1 MSPVSIELEQKTVE
15 LQTKI
20 RELSQLSDCDLKD
33 AMNELKKALTEN
45 AEASLLL
52 LPEDVGEIVRHLK
65 KVTGK
70 ALQTAA
76 SKKQKSTEKSE
87 KAKEKAFKTMTAEE
101 LESGWNDL

>member
-1 MSPVSIELEQKTVE
+1 MTPVSIELEQKTAE
-15 LQTKI
+15 LQSKI
-20 RELSQLSDCDLKD
+20 RELSQLPDCDLKD
-33 AMNELKKALTEN
+33 AMDELKKALMEN

-52 LPEDVGEIVRHLK
+52 LPEDVGEIVRHLR

-76 SKKQKSTEKSE
+76 SKKKASSEKSE